1 MENYKIII
9 SKYSYDDYIK
19 TRIPTVDLNK
29 YGNTFIL
36 LFNDTWNDM
45 GYSSWFYIVYFNGVL
60 SSELI
65 GSIKLFHEDMNLNN
79 NSSYNNTYAQNTT
92 YHFLKNDKLIET
104 TLSELGEKYYSISN
118 IETYNR
124 LLHILKSD
132 EYVNNFLLKL
142 NEISTL
148 DNNTITNIKKLDWYK
163 ESLLRD
169 FNITK
174 KKNKL
179 LVSFTE
185 LKNEISLIKYNSYY
199 LLKNFSNHIKNLDHN
214 QISKL
219 LGWINEN
226 KSKMEFNDAKRVL
239 TNLELLE
246 NEKHQIFNKNLNL
259 IKDIL
264 LYFKQTYASYTNFVE
279 RIDNLLKINTTLY
292 DLIKVIKD
300 ELKVD
305 LNDLKENSIDLGHYT
320 SLDTLYKLI
329 TPQSENPYLRLTNA
343 RQMNDPLEGK
353 IILDYITN
361 DNKNVWEPTTKF
373 IASLTSNKDNL
384 PMWNHYAKDAKG
396 VMLIYSE
403 DYLQE
408 ISKIECID
416 IYKVAYVDLQNGEL
430 KVKISHDIGEDTAK
444 NLEDAINDLKNLK
457 EEEKDINVLQEIDF
471 LFKKSDYSYEN
482 EYRIIAN
489 IERDIAFDLDE
500 KIEYNTTHNFP
511 FVYQYLK
518 RTLKYSNLILG
529 PKSINIDFVAP
540 YINHCDS
547 DIKITKSEISFR

>member
-1 MENYKIII
+1 MENYKIMI
-9 SKYSYDDYIK
+9 SKYSYDAYTK
-19 TRIPTVDLNK
+19 SRIPTETLNE
-29 YGNTFIL
+29 YRNTFVL

-45 GYSSWFYIVYFNGVL
+45 GYYSWFYIVYFNGVL

-65 GSIKLFHEDMNLNN
+65 GSIKLFHKNMNLNN

-92 YHFLKNDKLIET
+92 YHFLKNDNLIET
-104 TLSELGEKYYSISN
+104 TFSELSANYYSISN
-118 IETYNR
+118 IKTYNS
-124 LLHILKSD
+124 LLRILKSD
-132 EYVNNFLLKL
+132 KSVTDFLFKL

-148 DNNTITNIKKLDWYK
+148 NNNVITNIEELDWYK

-174 KKNKL
+174 KNNEL
-179 LVSFTE
+179 IVSFTK
-185 LKNEISLIKYNSYY
+185 LKNGLSLNYNSYY
-199 LLKNFSNHIKNLDHN
+199 LLKNFSNYIKKSNHN
-214 QISKL
+214 QITTFL
-219 LGWINEN
+219 TWINEN
-226 KSKMEFNDAKRVL
+226 KLKMEFSIAKKIL
-239 TNLELLE
+239 INLELLK
-246 NEKHQIFNKNLNL
+246 NEKRQIFNNNIEL
-259 IKDIL
+259 IKQIL
-264 LYFKQTYASYTNFVE
+264 CYFKKVYGKYTGFVQ
-279 RIDNLLKINTTLY
+279 RIDTLLNVNTQLY
-292 DLIKVIKD
+292 EIIKVIKD

-305 LNDLKENSIDLGHYT
+305 LNNLKENSIDLGHYT

-361 DNKNVWEPTTKF
+361 DNKNIWEPTTKF

-396 VMLIYSE
+396 VILIYSE

-489 IERDIAFDLDE
+489 TENDENYDLE
-500 KIEYNTTHNFP
+500 AKIEQNSMYNFP

-518 RTLKYSNLILG
+518 RPLKYSKLILG
-529 PKSINIDFVAP
+529 PKSINIDFIAP
-540 YINHCDS
+540 YINHCDT
-547 DIKITKSEISFR
+547 DIEIKESEISFR

>member
-19 TRIPTVDLNK
+19 TRIPIEDLNK
-29 YGNTFIL
+29 YRHTFVL

-65 GSIKLFHEDMNLNN
+65 GSVKLFHKDMNLNN
-79 NSSYNNTYAQNTT
+79 NPTYNNTYAQNTT
-92 YHFLKNDKLIET
+92 YHFLKKDKLIET
-104 TLSELGEKYYSISN
+104 TFSNQNKNYYSISN
-118 IETYNR
+118 IETYNS
-124 LLHILKSD
+124 LLYILKLDKSVID
-132 EYVNNFLLKL
+132 FLIEL

-148 DNNTITNIKKLDWYK
+148 DNYEITDIEELDWYR

-174 KKNKL
+174 KNNEL
-179 LVSFTE
+179 IVSFTK
-185 LKNEISLIKYNSYY
+185 LKNDISLEDNSYY
-199 LLKNFSNHIKNLDHN
+199 LLKNFSNHIKDLERN
-214 QISKL
+214 QITEL
-219 LGWINEN
+219 LTWINEN
-226 KSKMEFNDAKRVL
+226 KSKMEFKIAKKIL
-239 TNLELLE
+239 TTLELLK
-246 NEKHQIFNKNLNL
+246 NEKHEIFNNNIEL
-259 IKDIL
+259 IKKIL
-264 LYFKQTYASYTNFVE
+264 CYLKIVNEKYTDFVQ
-279 RIDNLLKINTTLY
+279 RIDTLLNINTEFY
-292 DLIKVIKD
+292 KIIKIIKD

-305 LNDLKENSIDLGHYT
+305 LNDLKEKSIDLGHYT

-329 TPQSENPYLRLTNA
+329 TPKSENPYLRLTNA

-361 DNKNVWEPTTKF
+361 NNQNIWKPTTKY
-373 IASLTSNKDNL
+373 IASLTSNKDSL

-408 ISKIECID
+408 ISEIQCID
-416 IYKVAYVDLQNGEL
+416 IYKVAYVDRQNGKLAVKTSQDIDTNTARKLETAIDKL
-430 KVKISHDIGEDTAK
+430 KTLNDKDKYI
-444 NLEDAINDLKNLK
+444 NLI
-457 EEEKDINVLQEIDF
+457 QEIDF

-489 IERDIAFDLDE
+489 TENDEDFDLE
-500 KIEYNTTHNFP
+500 AKIEQNSMYNFP

-518 RTLKYSNLILG
+518 RTLKYSKLILG
-529 PKSINIDFVAP
+529 PKSINIDFIAP
-540 YINHCDS
+540 YINHCDT
-547 DIKITKSEISFR
+547 DIEITASEISFR

>member
-1 MENYKIII
+1 
-9 SKYSYDDYIK
+9 
-19 TRIPTVDLNK
+19 
-29 YGNTFIL
+29 
-36 LFNDTWNDM
+36 
-45 GYSSWFYIVYFNGVL
+45 
-60 SSELI
+60 
-65 GSIKLFHEDMNLNN
+65 
-79 NSSYNNTYAQNTT
+79 
-92 YHFLKNDKLIET
+92 
-104 TLSELGEKYYSISN
+104 
-118 IETYNR
+118 
-124 LLHILKSD
+124 
-132 EYVNNFLLKL
+132 
-142 NEISTL
+142 
-148 DNNTITNIKKLDWYK
+148 
-163 ESLLRD
+163 
-169 FNITK
+169 
-174 KKNKL
+174 
-179 LVSFTE
+179 
-185 LKNEISLIKYNSYY
+185 
-199 LLKNFSNHIKNLDHN
+199 
-214 QISKL
+214 
-219 LGWINEN
+219 
-226 KSKMEFNDAKRVL
+226 MEFNDAKKIL

-246 NEKHQIFNKNLNL
+246 NEKHQIFNKNLSL

-264 LYFKQTYASYTNFVE
+264 FYFKQTYASYTNFVE
-279 RIDNLLKINTTLY
+279 RIDNLLKINTELY

-430 KVKISHDIGEDTAK
+430 KVKISHDIGEDAAK
-444 NLEDAINDLKNLK
+444 NLEKAISKLKNLK
-457 EEEKDINVLQEIDF
+457 EEEKDINLLQEVDF

-489 IERDIAFDLDE
+489 IERDIEFDLDE
-500 KIEYNTTHNFP
+500 KIEYNATHNFP

-518 RTLKYSNLILG
+518 RNLKYSNLILG

-540 YINHCDS
+540 YIRHCDS
-547 DIKITKSEISFR
+547 DIKITRSEISFR

>member
-29 YGNTFIL
+29 YRNTFIL

-60 SSELI
+60 SSKLI

-92 YHFLKNDKLIET
+92 YHFLKNDELIEI

-118 IETYNR
+118 IETYNS

-132 EYVNNFLLKL
+132 ESVNDFLFKL

-148 DNNTITNIKKLDWYK
+148 DNNTITNIEKLDWYK

-174 KKNKL
+174 KNNKL
-179 LVSFTE
+179 IVFFTE
-185 LKNEISLIKYNSYY
+185 LKNEISLEYNSYY
-199 LLKNFSNHIKNLDHN
+199 LLKNFPDCIINLKHD
-214 QISKL
+214 QITTL
-219 LGWINEN
+219 LTWINEN
-226 KSKMEFNDAKRVL
+226 KSKMEFNIANMIL
-239 TNLELLE
+239 TILELLK
-246 NEKHQIFNKNLNL
+246 NEKHQIFNNNIEL
-259 IKDIL
+259 IKIIL
-264 LYFKQTYASYTNFVE
+264 DYLKIVYEKYTDFVQ
-279 RIDNLLKINTTLY
+279 RIDTLLNINTEFY
-292 DLIKVIKD
+292 KNIKVIKD
-300 ELKVD
+300 KLKVD
-305 LNDLKENSIDLGHYT
+305 LNDLKEKSIDLGHYT

-329 TPQSENPYLRLTNA
+329 TPQSENSYLRLTNA

-361 DNKNVWEPTTKF
+361 NNQNIWKPTTKY
-373 IASLTSNKDNL
+373 IASLTSNKDSL

-403 DYLQE
+403 DYLQK
-408 ISKIECID
+408 ISKIQCID
-416 IYKVAYVDLQNGEL
+416 IYKVAYVDQQNGKLEVKTSQDIDTNTAREL
-430 KVKISHDIGEDTAK
+430 EKAIDKLKTLNDEDK
-444 NLEDAINDLKNLK
+444 YINLI
-457 EEEKDINVLQEIDF
+457 QEIDF

-489 IERDIAFDLDE
+489 TENDENFDLE
-500 KIEYNTTHNFP
+500 AKIEQNSMYNFP

-518 RTLKYSNLILG
+518 RTLKYSKLILG
-529 PKSINIDFVAP
+529 PKSINIDFIAP
-540 YINHCDS
+540 YIKHCDS
-547 DIKITKSEISFR
+547 DIEITRSEINFR